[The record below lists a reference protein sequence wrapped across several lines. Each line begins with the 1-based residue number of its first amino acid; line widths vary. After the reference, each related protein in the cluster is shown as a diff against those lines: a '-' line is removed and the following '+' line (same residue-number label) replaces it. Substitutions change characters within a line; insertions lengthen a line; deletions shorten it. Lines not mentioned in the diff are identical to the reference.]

1 MKTFSIFLPPSWI
14 FGMALIGTP
23 FLQIISRT
31 SPEKTL
37 QSTVVSKT
45 TQDTH
50 SRVRPYWMPSF
61 WSLDQSW
68 SSWIK
73 TGANI
78 ELNLCP
84 SYRTL
89 ASFIPSI
96 SVLIPLLRHFFDN
109 IKFVISKKCLFFE
122 KKGQIWKIIIASIE
136 RKKSPYPAI
145 IFKQKTENRFINWVL
160 KRLIIIPFI
169 IIILS

>member
-1 MKTFSIFLPPSWI
+1 MFSQLEMKTFSIFLPPSWI

-84 SYRTL
+84 SYHTL

-109 IKFVISKKCLFFE
+109 IKFVISKKWLFFWIKRVRYE
-122 KKGQIWKIIIASIE
+122 KLLSRVSNEK
-136 RKKSPYPAI
+136 
-145 IFKQKTENRFINWVL
+145 NL
-160 KRLIIIPFI
+160 LILP
-169 IIILS
+169 